1 VKVLLD
7 HNLSPRLARAL
18 NALFGG
24 DHEVVSLRDKF
35 PPDTPDVKWITELS
49 AEGGWMVISGDRAI
63 SRTRAEYEAFR
74 SSKLTGFFLS
84 RGLQKASVQQ
94 QMARLLVL
102 WEAMEELANSGKG
115 GWMYELPVKSTKI
128 KKLKD

>member
-18 NALFGG
+18 NALFGD

-35 PPDTPDVKWITELS
+35 PPNTPDVKWIKELS
-49 AEGGWMVISGDRAI
+49 TEGGWVVISGDRAI

-74 SSKLTGFFLS
+74 SSKMIGFFLS
-84 RGLQKASVQQ
+84 RGLQKANVQH

-102 WEAMEELANSGKG
+102 WEGMEGLATSSKG
-115 GWMYELPVKSTKI
+115 GSMYELPMKSTKI